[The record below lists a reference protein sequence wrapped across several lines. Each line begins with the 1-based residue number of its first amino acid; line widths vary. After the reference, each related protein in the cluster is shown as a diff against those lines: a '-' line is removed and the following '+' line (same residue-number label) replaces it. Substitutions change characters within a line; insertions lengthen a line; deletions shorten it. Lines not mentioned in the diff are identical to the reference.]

1 MTYSRRQNFFGNSSD
16 PDFVDCNKG
25 LKKLPKVRSLIKY
38 DLRRSLRHCISCNY
52 SVNMNIQIHEK

>member
-25 LKKLPKVRSLIKY
+25 LKKLKVYLNMIYAEHY
-38 DLRRSLRHCISCNY
+38 DIAFLSITL
-52 SVNMNIQIHEK
+52 